1 MRTPI
6 QLRTVTK
13 AEISE
18 LDRLYHQTKDV
29 RLRTRT
35 QMILLAAEAQLCA
48 PQIAKVVRMS
58 EQTVRIWLK
67 RFNAEGVAGLY
78 DEPRTGAPPQVTPA
92 YTARLLEIVRL
103 RPRALEQPYSLW
115 TLQRLADF
123 LADELGLRFSIV
135 TVARLLQTHG
145 IVLSRPQHQVTSP
158 DPEYLV
164 KKRRLKTNAI
174 S

>member
-6 QLRTVTK
+6 QLRAVSK
-13 AEISE
+13 DELSE
-18 LDRLYHQTKDV
+18 LDNLYHQTKDV
-29 RLRTRT
+29 RLRTRA
-35 QMILLAAEAQLCA
+35 QMILLAAEAQMCA
-48 PQIAKVVRMS
+48 PQIAQLVRMN

-67 RFNAEGVAGLY
+67 RFNAEGVAGLA
-78 DEPRTGAPPQVTPA
+78 DEPRTGAPVRVTAP
-92 YTARLLEIVRL
+92 YTQRLLAIVRV

-123 LADELGLRFSIV
+123 LATELGLRFSIV
-135 TVARLLQTHG
+135 TVARLLHRHG

-158 DPEYLV
+158 DPEYTV
-164 KKRRLKTNAI
+164 KKRRLKTSAA